1 MISYATD
8 DTTSGTSLG
17 GLIPSRQNAGDTH
30 CALFVL
36 RFKFFDHGTCAQIAA
51 LWRPMARTAS
61 VAIRPQ
67 SPKLPTVLLVESS
80 ALMRMAIAAYL
91 RECGYAVIEA
101 DNPAEAQQLLEAGT
115 ETDVAFIDLEAT
127 GQIDGFAL
135 ARWIRKARPDLKVL
149 LTSGVRRAAQ
159 TAGDLCEEGPHLAK
173 PYAHRDLEVQIR
185 RLLAR

>member
-1 MISYATD
+1 
-8 DTTSGTSLG
+8 
-17 GLIPSRQNAGDTH
+17 
-30 CALFVL
+30 
-36 RFKFFDHGTCAQIAA
+36 
-51 LWRPMARTAS
+51 MARTAS

-67 SPKLPTVLLVESS
+67 PPKIPTILLVESS
-80 ALMRMAIAAYL
+80 ALMRMAIAGYL

-101 DNPAEAQQLLEAGT
+101 DNPSEARQLLEAGT
-115 ETDVAFIDLEAT
+115 EADVAFIDLEAT

-135 ARWIRKARPDLKVL
+135 AHWIRKTRPDLKVL